1 MQIKHRMQMEVG
13 KKYYVAGSYMDDPSK
28 AQVEVITYKGI
39 TTHLITGGD
48 VLLFLGEDDRK
59 GHHYD
64 QDVGIGPRPHNFR
77 RVYSRQDEAQEY
89 CNRLVAGNFTPE
101 EKDLMDHHEA
111 FLAMLDL
118 ESQMYP
124 DD

>member
-39 TTHLITGGD
+39 TTHPITGGD

-59 GHHYD
+59 GHH
-64 QDVGIGPRPHNFR
+64 
-77 RVYSRQDEAQEY
+77 
-89 CNRLVAGNFTPE
+89 
-101 EKDLMDHHEA
+101 
-111 FLAMLDL
+111 
-118 ESQMYP
+118 
-124 DD
+124 